1 MEKLPK
7 IIGNPFIF
15 SHKNQQK
22 VIKTDLSN
30 LKFEYVDPD
39 VRKQVLE
46 DEEAMK
52 KLNDSEY
59 EVYPDDKSKVEEEPI
74 DFNNHI
80 INEINESNN
89 HIESLLPKSVEPT
102 SKKNTDGVL
111 IKNHMIKYTD
121 IPDNKK
127 TLSRKE
133 YSVIRE
139 SEDLKLGYGMD
150 QNLIQGLK

>member
-1 MEKLPK
+1 MRKLW
-7 IIGNPFIF
+7 N
-15 SHKNQQK
+15 
-22 VIKTDLSN
+22 
-30 LKFEYVDPD
+30 
-39 VRKQVLE
+39 
-46 DEEAMK
+46 

-59 EVYPDDKSKVEEEPI
+59 EAYPDDKSKVEEEPI

-80 INEINESNN
+80 INEITESNN